1 MIEFAFDF
9 ASSASLLALK
19 PTLALAD
26 ELGVDVAFHPF
37 PTDAPRGAPPPSA
50 TESVAERHA
59 RVRAEYHAKDFQ
71 RYAKAQGLE
80 VNRAPVGADT
90 KLASIACLQARRQG
104 VASAFVERVFR
115 DFWADRLDIE
125 SRDAVAKALAKV
137 GGGTL
142 FDADSLA
149 AEYDAERQALAERG
163 VHAVP
168 AYLVADQLFIGRQH
182 LPMIRWL
189 LSGSDGP
196 GPL

>member
-1 MIEFAFDF
+1 MIDFAFDF

-26 ELGVDVAFHPF
+26 ELGVDIAFHPF
-37 PTDAPRGAPPPSA
+37 PTDAPRGAPTESA
-50 TESVAERHA
+50 TESVAERHT
-59 RVRAEYHAKDFQ
+59 RVRAEYHAKDFA
-71 RYAKAQGLE
+71 RYAKMQGLE
-80 VNRAPVGADT
+80 VNRAPTAADT

-104 VASAFVERVFR
+104 VAKAFVERVFR
-115 DFWADRLDIE
+115 DFWAGRLDIE
-125 SRDAVAKALAKV
+125 DGAAVAEVLAEV
-137 GGGTL
+137 GDGT
-142 FDADSLA
+142 FDAESLE

-189 LSGSDGP
+189 LSGSEGP

>member
-26 ELGVDVAFHPF
+26 ELGVDIAFHPF
-37 PTDAPRGAPPPSA
+37 PTDAPRGAPPLSA

-59 RVRAEYHAKDFQ
+59 RVRAEYHAKDFA

-80 VNRAPVGADT
+80 VNRAPAGADS
-90 KLASIACLQARRQG
+90 KLASIACLRARRQG
-104 VASAFVERVFR
+104 VAKAFVEHVFR

-137 GGGTL
+137 GGGT
-142 FDADSLA
+142 FDAESLEA
-149 AEYDAERQALAERG
+149 DYDAERQALAERG

-189 LSGSDGP
+189 LTGEKGL

>member
-26 ELGVDVAFHPF
+26 ELGVDIAFHPF

-59 RVRAEYHAKDFQ
+59 RVRAEYHAKDFA

-80 VNRAPVGADT
+80 VNRTPAGADT

-104 VASAFVERVFR
+104 VASAFVEHVFR

-125 SRDAVAKALAKV
+125 SRDAVAEVLAEV
-137 GGGTL
+137 GGGT
-142 FDADSLA
+142 FDADSLE
-149 AEYDAERQALAERG
+149 AEYDAERKALAERG

-189 LSGSDGP
+189 LTGEKGL

>member
-19 PTLALAD
+19 PTLVLAD
-26 ELGVDVAFHPF
+26 ELGVDIAFHPF
-37 PTDAPRGAPPPSA
+37 PTDAPRGAPTPSA

-59 RVRAEYHAKDFQ
+59 RVRAEYHAKDFA
-71 RYAKAQGLE
+71 RYAKVQGIE
-80 VNRAPVGADT
+80 VNRAPAGADS

-104 VASAFVERVFR
+104 VAKAFVERLFH
-115 DFWADRLDIE
+115 DFWAGRLNIE
-125 SRDAVAKALAKV
+125 DRDAVADVLAEV
-137 GGGTL
+137 GGGAFEAEQL
-142 FDADSLA
+142 E

-168 AYLVADQLFIGRQH
+168 TFLAADQLFIGRQH

-189 LSGSDGP
+189 LSGEKGP

>member
-26 ELGVDVAFHPF
+26 ELDVDIAFHPF

-59 RVRAEYHAKDFQ
+59 RVRAEYHAKDFS

-80 VNRAPVGADT
+80 VNRTPAGADT
-90 KLASIACLQARRQG
+90 KLASIACLQARRQS
-104 VASAFVERVFR
+104 VAKAFVEHVFR

-137 GGGTL
+137 GGGT
-142 FDADSLA
+142 FDAESLEA
-149 AEYDAERQALAERG
+149 DYDAERQALAERG

-189 LSGSDGP
+189 LSGEKGP

>member
-1 MIEFAFDF
+1 MIDFAFDF

-26 ELGVDVAFHPF
+26 ELGVDIAFHAF

-59 RVRAEYHAKDFQ
+59 RVRAEYHAKDFA

-80 VNRAPVGADT
+80 VNRAPTGADS
-90 KLASIACLQARRQG
+90 KLASIACVQARRQG
-104 VASAFVERVFR
+104 VAKAFVERVFS
-115 DFWADRLDIE
+115 DFWAGHLDIE
-125 SRDAVAKALAKV
+125 DRDALAEVLAEV
-137 GGGTL
+137 GGGAL
-142 FDADSLA
+142 DAESLE
-149 AEYDAERQALAERG
+149 AEYDVERQALAERG
-163 VHAVP
+163 IHAVP

-189 LSGSDGP
+189 LSGSEGS